1 MRNTKGFALSLVFAI
16 IGIIMF
22 IFFISTGFPAM
33 EHDVEVCTEPVEAV
47 VIENI
52 KEYVSDHEGGSKTE
66 YNQIV
71 EYTYGN
77 TSVKATLLQYKSD
90 PVPEGSTITLWA
102 NPEKPSQYIKDR
114 NIGIE
119 SYVIPIAFSSVLILF
134 GIIGMKCCASGVEK
148 EEEF

>member
-1 MRNTKGFALSLVFAI
+1 MRNVKGFALSLVFAI

-33 EHDVEVCTEPVEAV
+33 EHDV
-47 VIENI
+47 
-52 KEYVSDHEGGSKTE
+52 GGSKTE

-134 GIIGMKCCASGVEK
+134 GVIGMKCSASEIEK

>member
-1 MRNTKGFALSLVFAI
+1 MRNVKGFALSLVFAI

-33 EHDVEVCTEPVEAV
+33 EHDVEVCT
-47 VIENI
+47 ENI

-90 PVPEGSTITLWA
+90 PVPEGSTITLWV

-134 GIIGMKCCASGVEK
+134 GVIGMKCSVSEVEK

>member
-1 MRNTKGFALSLVFAI
+1 MRNVKGFALSLVFAI

-77 TSVKATLLQYKSD
+77 TSVKATLNQSQFQKDLRLRYGLIQKSQ
-90 PVPEGSTITLWA
+90 VNTL
-102 NPEKPSQYIKDR
+102 K
-114 NIGIE
+114 IE
-119 SYVIPIAFSSVLILF
+119 TLV
-134 GIIGMKCCASGVEK
+134 
-148 EEEF
+148 

>member
-1 MRNTKGFALSLVFAI
+1 
-16 IGIIMF
+16 
-22 IFFISTGFPAM
+22 M

-77 TSVKATLLQYKSD
+77 TSIKATLLQYKSD
-90 PVPEGSTITLWA
+90 PVPEGTTITLWV
-102 NPEKPSQYIKDR
+102 NPKKPSQYIKDR

-134 GIIGMKCCASGVEK
+134 GIIGMKCCASEVEK
-148 EEEF
+148 EEDF